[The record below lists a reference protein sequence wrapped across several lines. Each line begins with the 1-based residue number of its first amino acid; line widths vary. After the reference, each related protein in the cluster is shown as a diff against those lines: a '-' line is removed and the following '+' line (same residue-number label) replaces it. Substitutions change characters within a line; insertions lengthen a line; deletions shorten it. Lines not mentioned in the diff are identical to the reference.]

1 MVAFQFTYSFPNI
14 KNTRN
19 TAFGLTA
26 TTGVTV
32 QITNYDNVR
41 DLNGPFQNVGINSP
55 VIGVDAVHDNS
66 MEFVGICA
74 GVGPTAGGDFHI
86 NQTNTRTIGGEFMSL
101 IKWLK
106 GIFGR

>member
-1 MVAFQFTYSFPNI
+1 MVALQFTYSFPNI

-66 MEFVGICA
+66 MEFVGISA
-74 GVGPTAGGDFHI
+74 GVVQQQEEIFTSI
-86 NQTNTRTIGGEFMSL
+86 KQTQELLEGNL
-101 IKWLK
+101 CLL
-106 GIFGR
+106 